1 MELRDKGLI
10 AVVSLQAVIL
20 TAARGVNPDTFWL
33 GRISAQSFMQVIRDL
48 IALLTHRQYGEGPLL
63 AMRLAGDAFQCDS
76 PLPRGIEQPPLFALH
91 HSARVMVI
99 AALAQVLLGSRRDR
113 FFPSASTKWGGIP
126 LLSHHR
132 LTPDELQFV
141 HDRAVDWPEE
151 LRRRILLD
159 LPQRAMSDDWKI
171 LRSRTDPLLTN
182 SHI

>member
-33 GRISAQSFMQVIRDL
+33 GRISAQSFMQVVRDL

-91 HSARVMVI
+91 HSTCD
-99 AALAQVLLGSRRDR
+99 GHRRIG
-113 FFPSASTKWGGIP
+113 PGIVGIP
-126 LLSHHR
+126 TRSILSIRKH
-132 LTPDELQFV
+132 
-141 HDRAVDWPEE
+141 
-151 LRRRILLD
+151 
-159 LPQRAMSDDWKI
+159 
-171 LRSRTDPLLTN
+171 
-182 SHI
+182 